1 MLKSISPMNT
11 LNTTNPMNTINT
23 RFSEY
28 TATFVPFFWGKG
40 CILKR
45 EKNQEITG
53 RYECSVF
60 I

>member
-1 MLKSISPMNT
+1 MNT